1 MNLRFPILAALLA
14 GLAFASLAF
23 AEEDIWTKTI
33 NNDTNGVWSIQ
44 PDKPKPKDV
53 PAPGVPGEMGLRV
66 KARKGANPWD
76 VQASSQIN
84 GGAINKGDVVMLMVY
99 ARAEQPAAGGS
110 NLSLRI
116 QLSAA
121 PYTSTMDF
129 ATPISGEWK
138 SYCAHRIASIEVPAK
153 KGNVSI
159 HLATAEQVIDLGPV
173 FVFNFGPGYDEKK
186 LKGCD
191 G

>member
-1 MNLRFPILAALLA
+1 MKVRFGLLA

-23 AEEDIWTKTI
+23 AEEDIWTRTI
-33 NNDTNGVWSIQ
+33 NNDTNGVWNVQ
-44 PDKPKPKDV
+44 PDKPKSKMV
-53 PAPGVPGEMGLRV
+53 KAAGIPGDMAMRV
-66 KARKGANPWD
+66 KANKGRNPWD
-76 VQASSQIN
+76 VQASSPVN
-84 GGAINKGDVVMLMVY
+84 GGTINQGDVVMLMVY
-99 ARAEQPAAGGS
+99 ARAEQPAEGGS

-129 ATPISGEWK
+129 STPISTEWK
-138 SYCAHRIASIEVPAK
+138 SYCAHRVASIEVPAK

-159 HLATAEQVIDLGPV
+159 HLATAEQIIELGPV